1 MPRYRDGFPR
11 PKKEYHHGV
20 WRITWRWDGR
30 KYSVATTITDKDAIS
45 DIESFVRNLAG
56 QLAVKGRPK
65 ITAPWKESSGVDR
78 YITDRF
84 GPEPTP
90 TDKPKPSSEKWI
102 ADYAKEIKGECSE
115 KWAELSIMRLRTLDS
130 ETCGISS
137 LTPEDAS
144 RYFSEITSSRKTGTR
159 NRFLA
164 IFSRFYKWAVRTE
177 RTTVN
182 PFAGIKTLKEEKSLD
197 IVYCTPEERAE
208 IIALAEAT
216 AREDWLAVPLAFYS
230 GMRREEV
237 AILEWP
243 DVRFA
248 EGIIVVGRSK
258 TKKGRTIPLNA
269 KLESLLLPLSSAG
282 RSGYVVEIPKG
293 IDRLLRLDNLVRT
306 IQKAKQRELMESWDI
321 TRPAPSRSKEYAA
334 GKKEFE
340 AAKKKRAAELKS
352 ILGRIGWNPFRHTFG
367 SLLAQAGVSI
377 DKISAWMGNT
387 PEVCRRH
394 YAQFIPRDRRDS
406 EIDKL

>member
-11 PKKEYHHGV
+11 PKKEYHHNA
-20 WRITWRWDGR
+20 WRITWRWDGK
-30 KYSVATTITDKDAIS
+30 KYSVATAITDKNAIS

-65 ITAPWKESSGVDR
+65 ITAPWKGSAGVER
-78 YITDRF
+78 YIIDRF
-84 GPEPTP
+84 GPEPSRG
-90 TDKPKPSSEKWI
+90 DNPKPSSAKWI

-115 KWAELSIMRLRTLDS
+115 KWSEMSITRLQALDT
-130 ETCGISS
+130 ETSGLAS
-137 LTPEDAS
+137 LTPENAS
-144 RYFSEITSSRKTGTR
+144 AYLAEITATRKTGTR

-164 IFSRFYKWAVRTE
+164 TFSRFYKWAIRTE

-182 PFAGIKTLKEEKSLD
+182 PFAGMKTLKEEQSLD
-197 IVYCTPEERAE
+197 IVYCTPEERE
-208 IIALAEAT
+208 EVIAMAEAT
-216 AREDWLAVPLAFYS
+216 GWRDWIAVPLAFYS

-237 AILEWP
+237 SNLEWP

-269 KLESLLLPLSSAG
+269 KLESLLSPLSSAG
-282 RSGYVVEIPKG
+282 RSGFVVKTPEG

-306 IQKAKQRELMESWDI
+306 IRKAKRRRLLEAWSMKP
-321 TRPAPSRSKEYAA
+321 PAPSRSKEYAA
-334 GKKEFE
+334 KKKEFE
-340 AAKKKRAAELKS
+340 AAKKKRAAELKAA
-352 ILGRIGWNPFRHTFG
+352 LGRIGWNPFRHTFG

>member
-1 MPRYRDGFPR
+1 M
-11 PKKEYHHGV
+11 
-20 WRITWRWDGR
+20 GR
-30 KYSVATTITDKDAIS
+30 RKNDLPEVGKRMIRGAWSVYWWWGGKMFSVAAGMSGEEMKGAAEAVRRAIS
-45 DIESFVRNLAG
+45 SAIAAGTPLPAPYDKSRATIRYMELRYGKTTESATKAREANAEEWLSAYSREIRAECAERWAEFSLARLG
-56 QLAVKGRPK
+56 ELHA
-65 ITAPWKESSGVDR
+65 
-78 YITDRF
+78 RF
-84 GPEPTP
+84 G
-90 TDKPKPSSEKWI
+90 
-102 ADYAKEIKGECSE
+102 
-115 KWAELSIMRLRTLDS
+115 LTL
-130 ETCGISS
+130 
-137 LTPEDAS
+137 LTPESAS
-144 RYFSEITSSRKTGTR
+144 AYLSEIAAKRKTGTR
-159 NRFLA
+159 NRLLA
-164 IFSRFYKWAVRTE
+164 IFSRFYKWAIRTE
-177 RTTVN
+177 RATVN
-182 PFAGIKTLKEEKSLD
+182 PFAGIKTLKEEKTLD

-208 IIALAEAT
+208 VIALAEAT

-243 DVRFA
+243 DIRFT

-269 KLESLLLPLSSAG
+269 ILESLLSPLASAG
-282 RSGYVVEIPKG
+282 RSGYVVKIPDG
-293 IDRLLRLDNLVRT
+293 IDRLLRLDNLIRA
-306 IQKAKQRELMESWDI
+306 IQKAKRQEMLNTWDI
-321 TRPAPSRSKEYAA
+321 PRPTPSRSKEYAA
-334 GKKEFE
+334 KKKEFE
-340 AAKKKRAAELKS
+340 AAKKKRAAELKL